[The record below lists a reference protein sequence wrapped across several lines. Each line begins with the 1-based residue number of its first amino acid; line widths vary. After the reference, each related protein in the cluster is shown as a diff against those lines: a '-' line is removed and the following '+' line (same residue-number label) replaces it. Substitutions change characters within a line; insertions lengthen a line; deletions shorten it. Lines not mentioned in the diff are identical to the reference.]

1 MRETSQD
8 YFTDTDVICNLNN
21 FQYNGGGSHTVY
33 LRRSGRCLDG
43 KRVNL
48 TAVVALRKC
57 HIDKPELFV
66 STTLRFCRAVK
77 HCCVKGSGELVN
89 CWNDTLKELERPSFL
104 TGTDMYQEI
113 HRPALTAFVKRVNP
127 NSWCNYI
134 PKHVES
140 MIVDP
145 AMVEVV
151 ELGIKFMDSK
161 IPNGFAVA
169 ELLYCPIEKVEE
181 CVQFWTTYAS
191 DNDMHTAVTRKH
203 IGMVEE
209 QIKNKWANLV
219 KLASTYGQKKQGE
232 MWNSGAYDVFKQYT
246 VDSVTQSSQGM
257 VQPGQK

>member
-1 MRETSQD
+1 
-8 YFTDTDVICNLNN
+8 
-21 FQYNGGGSHTVY
+21 
-33 LRRSGRCLDG
+33 
-43 KRVNL
+43 
-48 TAVVALRKC
+48 
-57 HIDKPELFV
+57 
-66 STTLRFCRAVK
+66 
-77 HCCVKGSGELVN
+77 
-89 CWNDTLKELERPSFL
+89 
-104 TGTDMYQEI
+104 MYQEI